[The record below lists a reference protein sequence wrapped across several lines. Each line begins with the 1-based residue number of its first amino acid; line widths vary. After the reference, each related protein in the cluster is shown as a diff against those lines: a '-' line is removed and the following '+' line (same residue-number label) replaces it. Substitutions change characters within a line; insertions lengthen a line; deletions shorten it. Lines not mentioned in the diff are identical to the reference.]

1 VPLYAQSGDERYTNV
16 DKMITKKVDAFPH
29 GLINTVDG
37 KLGSDGRLPLDYVQ
51 WVRDRIVAIGEPGFA
66 PVIHID
72 VFDALGMIFTTTSTH
87 RHLSRR
93 AAEASRAVRPP
104 PGAPDRRRRPR
115 GPDRD
120 LREAARAPGL
130 RGIDVALVDEW
141 CNALDDIRSF
151 VAAGAADMIQVKTPD
166 VGGVAI

>member
-72 VFDALGMIFTTTSTH
+72 VFDALGMIFTTTSTA
-87 RHLSRR
+87 SPPISTSCGSEPRR
-93 AAEASRAVRPP
+93 TPSAWSTRSTPATVRP
-104 PGAPDRRRRPR
+104 RSRP
-115 GPDRD
+115 
-120 LREAARAPGL
+120 
-130 RGIDVALVDEW
+130 
-141 CNALDDIRSF
+141 
-151 VAAGAADMIQVKTPD
+151 T
-166 VGGVAI
+166 